1 MTSITLWDASE
12 IEMNE
17 YGKKTGTYVWDHEAK
32 RLIKVSSHPRMA
44 MPVDVFVK
52 PGGYLD
58 DNLGCMK
65 NGRWQPAW
73 IDSKEQKRSLMNA
86 AGVVEDGGFKF
97 NPRRKY
103 F

>member
-1 MTSITLWDASE
+1 
-12 IEMNE
+12 MNE
-17 YGKKTGTYVWDHEAK
+17 YGEKTGTYVWDHETK
-32 RLIKVSSHPRMA
+32 RLIKVSSHPRVA
-44 MPVDVFVK
+44 PPFDVYVK

-58 DNLGCMK
+58 ESLGSVQ
-65 NGRWQPAW
+65 NGRWTSAF